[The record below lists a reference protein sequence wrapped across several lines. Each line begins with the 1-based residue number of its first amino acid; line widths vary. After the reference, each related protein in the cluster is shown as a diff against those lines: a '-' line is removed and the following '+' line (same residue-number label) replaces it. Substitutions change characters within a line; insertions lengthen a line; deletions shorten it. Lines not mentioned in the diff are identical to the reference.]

1 MRKKMVEKK
10 SPKSQE
16 VDCVAIWLR
25 VLGSNIV
32 ADLRLTLTLAN
43 SSPKFNFLVM
53 FVNN

>member
-10 SPKSQE
+10 LPKSQE

-32 ADLRLTLTLAN
+32 ADQRPTPTLAN
-43 SSPKFNFLVM
+43 SSPKFNCLVM